1 MCTASPFRAL
11 TLILAR
17 TSFNMSRIT
26 CREALNQ
33 AMVEEM
39 ERDETVFLM
48 GEEVAEYNGAY
59 KVSQGMLDRFGPK
72 RVIDAPIT
80 EAGFAG
86 LGVGAAMAGLRP
98 IIEFMTWNF
107 AILAMDQIVNAAA
120 KMLYM
125 SGGQYH
131 VPVVFRGPGGAAA
144 QVGAQHSQSIE
155 NWMANVPGL
164 KVVMPSN
171 PADAKGLLK
180 SAIRDDDPVIFI
192 ENEIS
197 YGDIGEVADSDY
209 TIPLGSASIKRSGD
223 DVTIIAHSR
232 MANLALEAAGELAK
246 QGVEAEVIDP
256 RTIKPLDEAT
266 ILKSVARTNRAVVV
280 EEGWRFSG
288 IGAEISARIMEKG
301 FDDLDAPVLRVSG
314 ADVPMPYAVNLE
326 ALALPSVENIIEAT
340 RQVCNRN

>member
-1 MCTASPFRAL
+1 
-11 TLILAR
+11 
-17 TSFNMSRIT
+17 MSRIT
-26 CREALNQ
+26 LREALNH

-39 ERDETVFLM
+39 DRDGDVFLM

-59 KVSQGMLDRFGPK
+59 KVSQGMLERFGPK
-72 RVIDAPIT
+72 RVIDTPIT

-125 SGGQYH
+125 SDGQYH

-144 QVGAQHSQSIE
+144 QVAAQHSQSLE
-155 NWMANVPGL
+155 NWFANVPGL

-180 SAIRDDDPVIFI
+180 AAIRDDDPVIFI

-197 YGDIGEVADSDY
+197 YGDIGEVPDREY
-209 TIPLGSASIKRSGD
+209 LIPLGSADIKRVGQ
-223 DVTIIAHSR
+223 DVTLIAHSR
-232 MANLALEAAGELAK
+232 MTKLALQAAEELA
-246 QGVEAEVIDP
+246 GLGIDAEVIDP
-256 RTIKPLDEAT
+256 RTIRPLDEQT
-266 ILKSVARTNRAVVV
+266 ILQSIAKTNRAVVI
-280 EEGWRFSG
+280 EEGWRFAG
-288 IGAEISARIMEKG
+288 IGAEISARIMERG
-301 FDDLDAPVLRVSG
+301 FDHLDAPVLRVTG
-314 ADVPMPYAVNLE
+314 ADVPMPYAANLE
-326 ALALPSVENIIEAT
+326 ALALPGIARIIEAART
-340 RQVCNRN
+340 VTNRI